1 MTECKDQS
9 WLFQDLG
16 SRKVEVDF
24 GGGYPSSDGGGL
36 ILRELERHNGL
47 LRDLSG
53 CFVDYR
59 DQRYIEHSV
68 QELLSQRIYGLVLGY
83 ENLNDHDH
91 LRRDPVHGLICG
103 KRDPVRPFVGDL
115 TKGKR
120 ARI

>member
-59 DQRYIEHSV
+59 TSV
-68 QELLSQRIYGLVLGY
+68 ILNIAFKSFLVSGSM
-83 ENLNDHDH
+83 
-91 LRRDPVHGLICG
+91 VWCWATKTSMIMTICG
-103 KRDPVRPFVGDL
+103 ATRSMD
-115 TKGKR
+115 
-120 ARI
+120 